1 LEAALVRVREYRE
14 IHREGKRIVEL
25 SLAEE
30 PRPSSFT
37 SEVTYNG
44 ITPDQIALR
53 RARRILLD
61 EGPTSTPDVGTFSAQ
76 RMNEDMLEHY
86 VSGETG
92 GFAVTGSPIPGI
104 VRGGN
109 ESAVTMQVIR
119 VVCALLLVVTNT
131 VERIT
136 RFEVQHVTG
145 GVSVDFVGV
154 RARQYSNVE
163 PTVLTVT
170 GVCPVA

>member
-1 LEAALVRVREYRE
+1 
-14 IHREGKRIVEL
+14 
-25 SLAEE
+25 EE

-37 SEVTYNG
+37 SEITYNG

-61 EGPTSTPDVGTFSAQ
+61 ETPVASPDVGTFSAQ

-86 VSGETG
+86 VSGEAG
-92 GFAVTGSPIPGI
+92 GHAVTGSPIPGI

-109 ESAVTMQVIR
+109 EPAVTVQVIR
-119 VVCALLLVVTNT
+119 MVCALFLIVTNT
-131 VERIT
+131 VERVT
-136 RFEVQHVTG
+136 RLEIQPVPG
-145 GVSVDFVGV
+145 GVSVNFVGL

>member
-1 LEAALVRVREYRE
+1 VRDYRE
-14 IHREGKRIVEL
+14 VHRDGKRIVEL
-25 SLAEE
+25 TLAEE

-37 SEVTYNG
+37 SEINYNG

-61 EGPTSTPDVGTFSAQ
+61 ERPAAPPEVGSFSSQ

-86 VSGETG
+86 VSGEAGT
-92 GFAVTGSPIPGI
+92 GFAISGSPIPGI

-109 ESAVTMQVIR
+109 ELDVTMQVIR
-119 VVCALLLVVTNT
+119 VVCALLLVVTNA

-136 RFEVQHVTG
+136 RFEVRPVDG
-145 GVSVDFVGV
+145 GIFVDFIGI
-154 RARQYSNVE
+154 RAKQYSNVE
-163 PTVLTVT
+163 PTSLTIS
-170 GVCPVA
+170 GVCPIL